1 MNECPQN
8 FLAIPKG
15 HYTFFWGV
23 LNSFEGVEALIN
35 HIICIYIYI
44 CSTFSP
50 LVTWGRD
57 QEKNPNAT
65 TTFGGKTLTENCEI
79 NKN

>member
-1 MNECPQN
+1 MSPDFFWPSQKDIT
-8 FLAIPKG
+8 L
-15 HYTFFWGV
+15 FFWGV

-50 LVTWGRD
+50 LVTCGRD